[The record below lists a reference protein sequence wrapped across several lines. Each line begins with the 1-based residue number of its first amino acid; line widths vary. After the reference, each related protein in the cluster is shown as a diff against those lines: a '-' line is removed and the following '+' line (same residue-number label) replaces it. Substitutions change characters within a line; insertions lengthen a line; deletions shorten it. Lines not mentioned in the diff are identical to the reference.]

1 MADKNK
7 IVMEQVAVFFTPDEI
22 RVIRKAAGGEFLKM
36 SPYLR
41 SIVMKDLKKKGA
53 LKNLS

>member
-1 MADKNK
+1 MVDKNK
-7 IVMEQVAVFFTPDEI
+7 VVMEQVGVFFTPDEKKA
-22 RVIRKAAGGEFLKM
+22 IRKAAGMEFLKM

-41 SIVMKDLKKKGA
+41 SLVMKDLKKKGM